1 MSCFSA
7 PESCL
12 TNRNRVQANLNK
24 AIKAKHGTGMF
35 RVGVERGAGTNP
47 VFSGIQNIGL
57 KRLIIQT
64 EEEQCVWDM
73 LA

>member
-1 MSCFSA
+1 
-7 PESCL
+7 
-12 TNRNRVQANLNK
+12 
-24 AIKAKHGTGMF
+24 MF

-57 KRLIIQT
+57 ERLIIQT
-64 EEEQCVWDM
+64 EEEQCVWDV